1 MELKIAKADHLQ
13 RIMELINDAKA
24 YLKSCGVDQWQNGY
38 PDQHSIENDI
48 RKGTGYLCIA
58 DEKIVGYVCI
68 DFEGEP
74 AYETLC
80 GKWLAHSPMLL
91 STVWHWIGTAE
102 GRAWLPR
109 FSLSPRSLHKKGIS
123 TVLKWTQT
131 TIMKS

>member
-48 RKGTGYLCIA
+48 RKGPGYLCIA

-74 AYETLC
+74 AYETL
-80 GKWLAHSPMLL
+80 
-91 STVWHWIGTAE
+91 
-102 GRAWLPR
+102 
-109 FSLSPRSLHKKGIS
+109 
-123 TVLKWTQT
+123 
-131 TIMKS
+131 